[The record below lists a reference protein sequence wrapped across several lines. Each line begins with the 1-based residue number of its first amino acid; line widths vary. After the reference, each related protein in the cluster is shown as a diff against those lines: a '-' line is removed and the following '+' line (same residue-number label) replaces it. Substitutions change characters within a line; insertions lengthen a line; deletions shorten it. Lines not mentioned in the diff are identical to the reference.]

1 MDLRVWLVVFLIL
14 APLTTPIVS
23 AEAST
28 PEIQTKDGDRDTT
41 NEPSVFVTA
50 EIEGDK
56 WVDVGFDSSLEQKY
70 DFPKIFSAVF
80 GCSMGDVNLS
90 RDEEDQLTSF
100 HTNCKTTIQRSS
112 MARSGT
118 INLQPIRD
126 IQSTDPN
133 VNFASLSLWF
143 PQSTSAAI
151 LLPSA
156 LLIVRT
162 RQGACMLN
170 SSLAVAVIL
179 LFGLSFPSL
188 ADSGE
193 SFTSAD
199 ANAALGGLYV
209 LIVVWL
215 SRACVLA
222 PY

>member
-143 PQSTSAAI
+143 PQSKF
-151 LLPSA
+151 
-156 LLIVRT
+156 VRCDPAPKRFADRADPPGCVYVEFQFGGCGDSSFWAQLSVT
-162 RQGACMLN
+162 R
-170 SSLAVAVIL
+170 
-179 LFGLSFPSL
+179 
-188 ADSGE
+188 
-193 SFTSAD
+193 
-199 ANAALGGLYV
+199 
-209 LIVVWL
+209 
-215 SRACVLA
+215 
-222 PY
+222 